1 MIESLYDVR
10 NRFVELM
17 NSDEQLTEEQM
28 RELNEDLCQELQ
40 IKSGNIIGYI
50 MNSESLL
57 AEIKNEE
64 NRLKAMREI
73 GEKNLRKLFK

>member
-1 MIESLYDVR
+1 
-10 NRFVELM
+10 
-17 NSDEQLTEEQM
+17 M

-50 MNSESLL
+50 MNTESLL